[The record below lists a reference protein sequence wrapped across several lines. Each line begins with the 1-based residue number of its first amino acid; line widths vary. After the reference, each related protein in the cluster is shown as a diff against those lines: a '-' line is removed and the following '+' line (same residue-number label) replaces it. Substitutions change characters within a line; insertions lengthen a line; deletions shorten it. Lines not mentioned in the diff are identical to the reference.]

1 MASRPCIRVAYTAR
15 AVLPTTHELDSLAER
30 TLRELRRLGP
40 FQRDAIIERLLR
52 GHGATAVAGRAPQ
65 RVPAQG
71 RAPAAAADPG
81 LGQPLAAELHLEVR
95 SAAAMGHDRAVRLA
109 RGEAAQLL
117 DLVALD
123 INR

>member
-52 GHGATAVAGRAPQ
+52 GHGATAVAGELLSVYRRKGARRLP
-65 RVPAQG
+65 
-71 RAPAAAADPG
+71 
-81 LGQPLAAELHLEVR
+81 PLIRDSVSH
-95 SAAAMGHDRAVRLA
+95 
-109 RGEAAQLL
+109 
-117 DLVALD
+117 
-123 INR
+123 